1 MSNWIVRIAVGRQWV
16 DVNSERDSE
25 ESALYAVRSRIFLYN
40 HTDWAEVTDISGV
53 KHLLV
58 KKAITQFTA
67 IKKGGEI

>member
-1 MSNWIVRIAVGRQWV
+1 MGSWVVRIAVGSQWV

-25 ESALYAVRSRIFLYN
+25 EKALYAVRSKVFLN
-40 HTDWAEVTDISGV
+40 AGADLAEVTDISGV

-67 IKKGGEI
+67 IKKG